1 MRNVSVVWCPQRAMS
16 PDTSRSMRSMRW
28 LLVLLGCACSSRDP
42 QPREPMKP
50 PIARP
55 DAGTDVVPG
64 LRLPAG
70 ATPLAYDVRLELDPE
85 RETFA
90 GRVVIRTK
98 LDAPT
103 QKIWLHADELELA
116 GAQVTAGGKTLAATI
131 GPATEHEQHP
141 ISVGE
146 PIAGEVTIEITYTGR
161 VRDDVEGLFR
171 QKFGTR
177 WFLYSQAEATYARR
191 IVPCFDE
198 PKFKV
203 PWRVTLVVPEGQV
216 ALANAP
222 ALRERIVDKRR
233 EITFAEMPNLPA
245 HLFAIAVGPFTLVEL
260 GKVGK
265 GGVPVRVAVAP
276 RDAKRL
282 GAMGT
287 WVPKLVDALEQY
299 FDQPLPLAKL
309 DLVAVPRFFGAM
321 ENPGLITFEVTAL
334 VGNDKDPSFLRRH
347 IRFLAHELAHQWVG
361 NAVTPAWWDDLWLAE
376 AFATWLDDKLSNA
389 LGALDDPAL
398 RTQLARAKAL
408 AADRQAGAKPLRR
421 TAILT
426 NEDIEDAFDAI
437 SYEKGAAVITMFE
450 RFIGEPTFQGVMR
463 DYMKRSS
470 ATAQDFLSALGRV
483 DPQIAKAFAGYL
495 DRAGAP
501 IVDVTLDCTTAP
513 KLTATPRDG
522 AAVPVCIRHPGGTVC
537 KLATGATQLAVGTT
551 CPAWVVG
558 NASGRG
564 YYQVHTVITPGPLT
578 PAERLAYGD
587 DRAAAVSRGEVTHT
601 EALASIDTLLAARDP
616 YAELAALGIAVELD
630 RLIAEPALASWSSE
644 LARRFAKRLTPAAVW
659 SPRSPIDFA
668 IQEVITELVPP
679 DQFPRATAQKS
690 RALVDRALA
699 AGAMTIRSTDLVYA
713 ISLAAPTGA
722 KQLFDAI
729 IAAAAKNTAFSDE
742 WFEGLGYFDATFAPR
757 AVDLVFDKRF
767 EPDRSLAVVG
777 TMLGRTPTRA
787 AAWRA
792 VHARV
797 GELLATLGATDGAA
811 LIEATAHLCDP
822 AQRTQVEADFTP
834 HLTAIEGGKRALDQ
848 ALASIDRCIAAAT
861 PAAAARP

>member
-1 MRNVSVVWCPQRAMS
+1 MRLLPL
-16 PDTSRSMRSMRW
+16 
-28 LLVLLGCACSSRDP
+28 LLVCACSSRDP
-42 QPREPMKP
+42 QPRDPTKP
-50 PIARP
+50 PSP
-55 DAGTDVVPG
+55 LSDADLAEVAPG

-70 ATPLAYDVRLELDPE
+70 ATPLAYDVRLELDPD
-85 RETFA
+85 RESFA
-90 GRVVIRTK
+90 GRVTIRTK

-103 QKIWLHADELELA
+103 RKIWLHADELDLN
-116 GAQVTAGGKTLAATI
+116 GAQVVVGGKALAATI
-131 GPATEHEQHP
+131 GPATAHEQYA
-141 ISVGE
+141 IGVGE
-146 PIAGEVTIEITYTGR
+146 LVSGEVTIEITYTGR
-161 VRDDVEGLFR
+161 IRDDVEGLFR
-171 QKFGTR
+171 QKFGNR

-222 ALRERIVDKRR
+222 VESERVTDKRR
-233 EITFAEMPNLPA
+233 EIRFAEMPSLPA
-245 HLFAIAVGPFTLVEL
+245 HLFAVAVGPFALVEL

-265 GGVPVRVAVAP
+265 RGVPVRVAVAP

-282 GAMGT
+282 GALGT
-287 WVPKLVDALEQY
+287 WVSTLVDALEQY

-376 AFATWLDDKLSNA
+376 AFATWLDDKLANA
-389 LGALDDPAL
+389 LGTLDDPAL

-421 TAILT
+421 TAITT

-450 RFIGEPTFQGVMR
+450 RFIGEPKFRGVMR
-463 DYMKRSS
+463 DYMKRST
-470 ATAQDFLSALGRV
+470 ATAPDFLAALGRV
-483 DPQIAKAFAGYL
+483 DTGVAKAFAGYL

-501 IVDVTLDCTTAP
+501 IVDLTLDCTAAP
-513 KLTATPRDG
+513 RLVATPRDG
-522 AAVPVCIRHPGGTVC
+522 AAVPVCIRHPGGTAC
-537 KLATGATQLAVGTT
+537 ALANGATPIAVGTT
-551 CPAWVVG
+551 CPAWIVG
-558 NASGRG
+558 NAEGRG
-564 YYQVHTVITPGPLT
+564 YYQVHATITPGPLT

-587 DRAAAVSRGEVTHT
+587 DRAAAVARGEVTRT
-601 EALASIDTLLAARDP
+601 AALAEIDTLLAARDP

-630 RLIAEPALASWSSE
+630 RLTDEAALPAWSAD

-679 DQFPRATAQKS
+679 DRFPRATAQRS

-713 ISLAAPTGA
+713 IALAAPTGA

-729 IAAAAKNTAFSDE
+729 VAAAAKNTAFSDE
-742 WFEGLGYFDATFAPR
+742 WFEGLGYFDATFASR
-757 AVDLVFDKRF
+757 AVALVFDKRF
-767 EPDRSLAVVG
+767 DPNRSFAVIG

-792 VHARV
+792 VHVRV
-797 GELLATLGATDGAA
+797 GELLATLGHAQSAA
-811 LIEATAHLCDP
+811 IIEATAHLCDP
-822 AQRTQVEADFTP
+822 AQRAQVEAAFEP
-834 HLTAIEGGKRALDQ
+834 HLSTIDGGKRALDQ
-848 ALASIDRCIAAAT
+848 ALASIDRCIAATASGAPT
-861 PAAAARP
+861 SRSGR